1 MFLIGEIFGVI
12 ILKKMD
18 NLKNQILKLYQ
29 DWYDKYAFDTW
40 HPYEE
45 EIRRLQQLLEQ
56 IYFLVK
62 EYKNE

>member
-12 ILKKMD
+12 ILKKMS

-62 EYKNE
+62 EYKDE